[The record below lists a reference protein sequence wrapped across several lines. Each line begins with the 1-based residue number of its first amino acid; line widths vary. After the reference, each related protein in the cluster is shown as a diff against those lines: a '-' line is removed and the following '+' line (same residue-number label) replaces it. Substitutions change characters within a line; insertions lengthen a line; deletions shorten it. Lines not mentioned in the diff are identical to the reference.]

1 MKRILWAPVAL
12 SLAFTVG
19 CGGGGNQ
26 TADAPVAANTPVAQ
40 GGVAGLPAA
49 GTNIVTPTDPKDI
62 VRVFLD
68 AMRAGNAEQLSALF
82 SSAAREEIA
91 RQGIQIA
98 PPGSAQ
104 ATFQIQDA
112 VPQGEAILVTSKWIE
127 PPTAAGEQ
135 PQEMEVLWV
144 LRKEAAGWRVC
155 EMAVD
160 PGTGEEYEVVNFEK
174 LDEPGT
180 SPAAQTPEAPAT
192 RVAALPGA
200 PGSLPPSSPA
210 GALPTGGLPA
220 GGLPAGQ
227 PLPTG
232 YAGGTSLPGAGL
244 PGGLPQSAP
253 SGSTTGGVLPGAL
266 PGLPPASFPQ

>member
-1 MKRILWAPVAL
+1 MKRILWAPVAF

-19 CGGGGNQ
+19 CGGGDNK
-26 TADAPVAANTPVAQ
+26 TAEAPVNANPAVAQ
-40 GGVAGLPAA
+40 SGAASQAPASS
-49 GTNIVTPTDPKDI
+49 NIVTPTDPKDI

-82 SSAAREEIA
+82 STAAREEIA
-91 RQGIQIA
+91 RQGIKIA

-104 ATFQIQDA
+104 ATFEIQDA
-112 VPQGEAILVTSKWIE
+112 VPQGDAILVTSRWIE
-127 PPTAAGEQ
+127 PPTAAGET

-160 PGTGEEYEVVNFEK
+160 PGTGDEYEVVNFEK

-180 SPAAQTPEAPAT
+180 APAAQTPAAPT
-192 RVAALPGA
+192 SRVAALPGN
-200 PGSLPPSSPA
+200 PGSMPA
-210 GALPTGGLPA
+210 APVS
-220 GGLPAGQ
+220 GLPAGQ
-227 PLPTG
+227 MMPPTNV
-232 YAGGTSLPGAGL
+232 GGNALPGSGVSATGL

-253 SGSTTGGVLPGAL
+253 VSGAGNSALPGAL
-266 PGLPPASFPQ
+266 PGLPPASLPQ

>member
-19 CGGGGNQ
+19 CGGGDNK
-26 TADAPVAANTPVAQ
+26 TADAPVNANPTVAQ
-40 GGVAGLPAA
+40 SGSAGQPAPS
-49 GTNIVTPTDPKDI
+49 TNIVTPTDPKDI

-82 SSAAREEIA
+82 STAAREEIA
-91 RQGIQIA
+91 RQGIKIA

-104 ATFQIQDA
+104 ATFEIQDA
-112 VPQGEAILVTSKWIE
+112 VPQGDAILVTSRWIE
-127 PPTAAGEQ
+127 PPMAAGET

-180 SPAAQTPEAPAT
+180 APAAQTPAAPAS

-200 PGSLPPSSPA
+200 PSSVPA
-210 GALPTGGLPA
+210 SPVGAM
-220 GGLPAGQ
+220 PAGQ
-227 PLPTG
+227 TMPLSNFG
-232 YAGGTSLPGAGL
+232 SAGLPGSGTPASGL

-253 SGSTTGGVLPGAL
+253 LGGTPNNALPGAL
-266 PGLPPASFPQ
+266 PGLPPASLPQ

>member
-1 MKRILWAPVAL
+1 MKRIHWAPVAL

-19 CGGGGNQ
+19 CGGGDNK
-26 TADAPVAANTPVAQ
+26 TADAPVAANTPTAFA
-40 GGVAGLPAA
+40 GGAGLPVAS
-49 GTNIVTPTDPKDI
+49 TNIVTPTDPKDI

-104 ATFQIQDA
+104 ATFEIQDA

-127 PPTAAGEQ
+127 PPTASGEQ

-144 LRKEAAGWRVC
+144 LRKETAGWRVC

-180 SPAAQTPEAPAT
+180 APAAQTPEAPAT
-192 RVAALPGA
+192 RVAALPGT
-200 PGSLPPSSPA
+200 PGSIPPAP
-210 GALPTGGLPA
+210 PA
-220 GGLPAGQ
+220 GGLPTGQ
-227 PLPTG
+227 PRPQSNF
-232 YAGGTSLPGAGL
+232 GGAALPGAGFS
-244 PGGLPQSAP
+244 GGLPQTAP
-253 SGSTTGGVLPGAL
+253 ATGAPNGALPGAL
-266 PGLPPASFPQ
+266 PGLPPASLPQ

>member
-19 CGGGGNQ
+19 CGGGDNK

-127 PPTAAGEQ
+127 PPVSAGEQ

-174 LDEPGT
+174 LDEPGVA
-180 SPAAQTPEAPAT
+180 PAAQTPEAPAT

-200 PGSLPPSSPA
+200 PGSLPPSSP
-210 GALPTGGLPA
+210 TGGLPA

-232 YAGGTSLPGAGL
+232 NASGAGFPGSGL
-244 PGGLPQSAP
+244 PSGLPQSAP
-253 SGSTTGGVLPGAL
+253 SGNGAGGVLPGAL
-266 PGLPPASFPQ
+266 PGLPPASLPQ